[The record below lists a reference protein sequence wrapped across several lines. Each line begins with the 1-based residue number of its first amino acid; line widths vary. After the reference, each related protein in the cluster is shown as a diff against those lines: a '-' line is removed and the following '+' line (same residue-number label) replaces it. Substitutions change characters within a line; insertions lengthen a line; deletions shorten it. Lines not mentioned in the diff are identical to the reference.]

1 MFVQEKKL
9 FLLYHFD
16 GTVRQFLLCKVMI
29 ELSGVSFGY
38 QSDKN
43 VLDNLNLRM
52 EEGRFYGLLGMNG
65 SGKTTLLKLIAGKL
79 FAHGG
84 EIYVDGRNLRERDVE
99 TLQKVF
105 MLPAD
110 FIFPN
115 MSLEQFL
122 AIYSEFYPEFR
133 KEVLNDCLVNFE
145 IRRDIEHLDKLSLG
159 EKHKVAFS
167 IALSLG
173 TKILLLDEAANGM
186 DIPARKMFRK
196 LLMKHVRENQIVVLS
211 THIVQDIENLLT
223 DVIVLRKDA
232 PVYAA
237 SLEEIASRYSFGI
250 QSNEEGV
257 LYAEACAEGYHVVTH
272 KQENMDTEV
281 SLELLFNALIKGG
294 GRI

>member
-1 MFVQEKKL
+1 
-9 FLLYHFD
+9 
-16 GTVRQFLLCKVMI
+16 MI
-29 ELSGVSFGY
+29 ELKNVSFGY
-38 QSDKN
+38 QSGQSVVN
-43 VLDNLNLRM
+43 NLSFRL

-79 FAHGG
+79 FAHDG
-84 EIYVDGRNLRERDVE
+84 EIYVDGCDSRKREVE
-99 TLQKVF
+99 TLREVF

-110 FIFPN
+110 FIFPD
-115 MSLEQFL
+115 MRLEHFL
-122 AIYSEFYPEFR
+122 AIYSKFYPKFR
-133 KEVLNDCLVNFE
+133 AEVLDDCLADFE

-173 TKILLLDEAANGM
+173 TKVLLLDEAANGM

-196 LLMKHVRENQIVVLS
+196 LLMKHVREDQIVVLS

-237 SLEEIASRYSFGI
+237 SLEEIANRYSFGI

-257 LYAEACAEGYHVVTH
+257 LYAEACAEGYHVITH

>member
-1 MFVQEKKL
+1 MTIFNL
-9 FLLYHFD
+9 
-16 GTVRQFLLCKVMI
+16 KVMV
-29 ELSGVSFGY
+29 ELRGVSFGY
-38 QSDKN
+38 KSDKN
-43 VLDNLNLRM
+43 VLDNLNLRLK
-52 EEGRFYGLLGMNG
+52 EGRFYGLLGMNG

-84 EIYVDGRNLRERDVE
+84 EIYVDGRNLRKRDVE

-145 IRRDIEHLDKLSLG
+145 IQRDIKNLNQLSLG

-173 TKILLLDEAANGM
+173 TKIVLLDEAANGM

-223 DVIVLRKDA
+223 DVIVLRKYA

-257 LYAEACAEGYHVVTH
+257 LYAEACAEGYHVITH
-272 KQENMDTEV
+272 KREDMDTEV

-294 GRI
+294 DIR

>member
-1 MFVQEKKL
+1 MV
-9 FLLYHFD
+9 
-16 GTVRQFLLCKVMI
+16 
-29 ELSGVSFGY
+29 ELRGVSFGY

-43 VLDNLNLRM
+43 VLDNLNLRLK
-52 EEGRFYGLLGMNG
+52 EGRFYGLLGMNG

-79 FAHGG
+79 FAHDG
-84 EIYVDGRNLRERDVE
+84 EIYVDGRNSRKREVE
-99 TLQKVF
+99 TLREVF

-110 FIFPN
+110 FIFPD
-115 MSLEQFL
+115 MRLEHFL
-122 AIYSEFYPEFR
+122 AIYSKFYPKFR
-133 KEVLNDCLVNFE
+133 AEVLDDCLTNFE
-145 IRRDIEHLDKLSLG
+145 IQWDIEHLDKLSLG

-173 TKILLLDEAANGM
+173 TKVLLLDEAANGM

-196 LLMKHVRENQIVVLS
+196 LLMKHVREDQIVVLS
-211 THIVQDIENLLT
+211 TEFVKDIERLLT
-223 DVIVLRKDA
+223 DVIVLRTDA

-257 LYAEACAEGYHVVTH
+257 LYAEACTEGYHVITH

>member
-1 MFVQEKKL
+1 MV
-9 FLLYHFD
+9 
-16 GTVRQFLLCKVMI
+16 

-43 VLDNLNLRM
+43 VLNNLSFRL

-79 FAHGG
+79 FAHDGD
-84 EIYVDGRNLRERDVE
+84 IYVGGRNSRKREVE
-99 TLQKVF
+99 TLREVF

-110 FIFPN
+110 FIFPD
-115 MSLEQFL
+115 MRMEHFL
-122 AIYSEFYPEFR
+122 AIYSKFYPQFR
-133 KEVLNDCLVNFE
+133 VEVLDDCLANFE

-173 TKILLLDEAANGM
+173 TKVLLLDEAANGM

-196 LLMKHVRENQIVVLS
+196 LLMKHVREDQIVVLS

-223 DVIVLRKDA
+223 DVIVLRKYA

-237 SLEEIASRYSFGI
+237 SLEEIVSRYSFGI
-250 QSNEEGV
+250 QRDKEGV
-257 LYAEACAEGYHVVTH
+257 LYAEACAEGYHVITH

>member
-1 MFVQEKKL
+1 
-9 FLLYHFD
+9 
-16 GTVRQFLLCKVMI
+16 MI
-29 ELSGVSFGY
+29 ELRGVSFGY

-43 VLDNLNLRM
+43 VLDNLNLRLK
-52 EEGRFYGLLGMNG
+52 EGRFYGLLGMNG

-84 EIYVDGRNLRERDVE
+84 EIYVDGRNSRKREVE
-99 TLQKVF
+99 TLREVF

-110 FIFPN
+110 FIFPD
-115 MSLEQFL
+115 MRLEHFL
-122 AIYSEFYPEFR
+122 TIYSKFYPKFR
-133 KEVLNDCLVNFE
+133 AEVLDDCLVNFE

-167 IALSLG
+167 ISLSLG
-173 TKILLLDEAANGM
+173 TKVLLLDEAANGM

-196 LLMKHVRENQIVVLS
+196 LLMKHVREDQIVVLS

-257 LYAEACAEGYHVVTH
+257 LYAEACAEGYHVITH
-272 KQENMDTEV
+272 KQENIDTEV

>member
-16 GTVRQFLLCKVMI
+16 GTVYQFLLCKVMV

-145 IRRDIEHLDKLSLG
+145 IQRDIKNLNQLSLG

-173 TKILLLDEAANGM
+173 TKIVLLDEAANGM

-196 LLMKHVRENQIVVLS
+196 LLMKHVREDQIVVLS

-257 LYAEACAEGYHVVTH
+257 LYAEACTEGYHVVTH

>member
-1 MFVQEKKL
+1 MV
-9 FLLYHFD
+9 
-16 GTVRQFLLCKVMI
+16 

-122 AIYSEFYPEFR
+122 AIYSDSIP
-133 KEVLNDCLVNFE
+133 NFVK
-145 IRRDIEHLDKLSLG
+145 R
-159 EKHKVAFS
+159 
-167 IALSLG
+167 
-173 TKILLLDEAANGM
+173 
-186 DIPARKMFRK
+186 
-196 LLMKHVRENQIVVLS
+196 
-211 THIVQDIENLLT
+211 
-223 DVIVLRKDA
+223 
-232 PVYAA
+232 
-237 SLEEIASRYSFGI
+237 
-250 QSNEEGV
+250 
-257 LYAEACAEGYHVVTH
+257 C
-272 KQENMDTEV
+272 
-281 SLELLFNALIKGG
+281 
-294 GRI
+294 

>member
-1 MFVQEKKL
+1 MV
-9 FLLYHFD
+9 
-16 GTVRQFLLCKVMI
+16 
-29 ELSGVSFGY
+29 ELRGVSFGY

-43 VLDNLNLRM
+43 VLDNLNLRLK
-52 EEGRFYGLLGMNG
+52 EGRFYGLLGMNG
-65 SGKTTLLKLIAGKL
+65 SGKTTLLKLIAGKF
-79 FAHGG
+79 FAHDG
-84 EIYVDGRNLRERDVE
+84 EIYVDGRNSRKREVE
-99 TLQKVF
+99 TLREVF

-110 FIFPN
+110 FIFPD
-115 MSLEQFL
+115 MRLEHFL
-122 AIYSEFYPEFR
+122 AIYSKFYPKFR
-133 KEVLNDCLVNFE
+133 AEVLDDCLTNFE
-145 IRRDIEHLDKLSLG
+145 IQWDIEHLDKLSLG

-196 LLMKHVRENQIVVLS
+196 LLMKHVREDQIVVLS

-257 LYAEACAEGYHVVTH
+257 LYAEACTEGYHVVTH